1 MNEENKDAQNGEKGE
16 KMNKVVLIDFYAKWC
31 GPCKMQDPIIDGLK
45 KKLGDKIE
53 FKKIDVDED
62 GRLIDKYN
70 IMAVPT
76 LIIEKDGKVFKKY
89 VGVTETR
96 ILERDIREAL
106 E

>member
-1 MNEENKDAQNGEKGE
+1 MNN
-16 KMNKVVLIDFYAKWC
+16 VVLIDFYAEWC
-31 GPCKMQDPIIDGLK
+31 QPCRMQDPIIEKLK
-45 KKLGDKIE
+45 EKFGDKVE

-62 GRLIDKYN
+62 GRLVDKYN
-70 IMAVPT
+70 IRAVPT